1 MLDQQDMLKANGGK
15 LLPRYIDEVQ
25 HLLNQAEG
33 AVEEFAVQRQKLGR
47 VLGR

>member
-1 MLDQQDMLKANGGK
+1 MLDQQDVLKAWWQT
-15 LLPRYIDEVQ
+15 LPRYIDEVQ